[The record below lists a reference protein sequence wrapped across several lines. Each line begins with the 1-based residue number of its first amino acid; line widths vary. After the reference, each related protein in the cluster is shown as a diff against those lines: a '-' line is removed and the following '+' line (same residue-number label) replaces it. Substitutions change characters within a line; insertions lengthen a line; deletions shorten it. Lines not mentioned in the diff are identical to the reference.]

1 MAIPYKKHLF
11 YGFLS
16 KGDDPAMAMLK
27 KTVALDQDAI
37 DRIKTALNVKTEKEA
52 INRVLREFDT
62 DILLADITFKD
73 AGSLDFE
80 TVFED

>member
-1 MAIPYKKHLF
+1 MT
-11 YGFLS
+11 
-16 KGDDPAMAMLK
+16 MLK
-27 KTVALDQDAI
+27 KTVELDQDAI

-73 AGSLDFE
+73 AGSFDFE
-80 TVFED
+80 TIFED